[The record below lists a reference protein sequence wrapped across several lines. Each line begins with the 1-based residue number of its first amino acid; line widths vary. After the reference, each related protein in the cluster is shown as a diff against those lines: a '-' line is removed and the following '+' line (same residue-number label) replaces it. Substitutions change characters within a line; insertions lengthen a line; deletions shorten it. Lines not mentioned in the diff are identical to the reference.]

1 MKSSTILRRQVG
13 SLFIV
18 GLEGVEFSALEAAW
32 LRGLQPSG
40 IILFKRNIASPRQ
53 MHALWQ
59 AVATTRQTDSAEKNS
74 ADGHSKD
81 GFFRC
86 VDLEGGTVD
95 RLRDLIGPTP
105 AAAAVA
111 ATGRPELFQRH
122 GAIVG
127 RMLAALGFNVDLAP
141 VLDLATPACR
151 AVMGSRVAS
160 ADPAVVAH
168 YARGF
173 LAGLAARGILG
184 CGKHF
189 PGLGSGSFDSHQKTP
204 KIARTWEQMQP
215 DLAPYRVLR
224 GSLPFV
230 MVNHAAYPK
239 IERPKIEQRAQPA
252 SLSHFWI
259 TEILR
264 KQMKYRGLVL
274 SDDMEMGGVLNHAS
288 IEDAS
293 VQAIAVGT
301 DLLEVCH
308 RADRILSAYEAVL
321 REAEHSPPFARIVAA
336 ASQRVARAKRRW
348 LHGDTL
354 PRAASTVQIDRLRR
368 ELEQFSRAVTECA
381 K

>member
-1 MKSSTILRRQVG
+1 MKSSTTLRRQVG

-18 GLEGVEFSALEAAW
+18 GLEGVELSALEAAW

-53 MHALWQ
+53 MHALWK
-59 AVATTRQTDSAEKNS
+59 AAATARQTDSAEKNS
-74 ADGHSKD
+74 GDA
-81 GFFRC
+81 FFRC

-105 AAAAVA
+105 SAAAVA

-204 KIARTWEQMQP
+204 KITRTWEQMQP
-215 DLAPYRVLR
+215 DLAPYRALR

-239 IERPKIEQRAQPA
+239 IEHRTQPA

-259 TEILR
+259 TEVLR

-288 IEDAS
+288 IEEAS
-293 VQAIAVGT
+293 VQAIAAGT

-321 REAEHSPPFARIVAA
+321 REAERSPSFARIVAA
-336 ASQRVARAKRRW
+336 ASLRVARAKRRW

-354 PRAASTVQIDRLRR
+354 PRAASTAQIDRLRR
-368 ELEQFSRAVTECA
+368 ELEQFSSAVTECA